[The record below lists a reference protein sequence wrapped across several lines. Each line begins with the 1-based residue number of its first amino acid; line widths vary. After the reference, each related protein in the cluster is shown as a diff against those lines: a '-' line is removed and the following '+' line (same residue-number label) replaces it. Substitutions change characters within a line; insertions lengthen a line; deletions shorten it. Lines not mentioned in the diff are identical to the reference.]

1 MTDTEQ
7 ARAKPLGEPID
18 ADGEKLDVVPALD
31 VAYLISGVGREWA
44 DFFVKGVEPLLANP
58 IKLALGNNVAALPV
72 IPPVDRDKDTAGVKS
87 SHGLRRMVRLAC
99 QAKPQHIHGRAEL
112 LHGEQRF

>member
-7 ARAKPLGEPID
+7 ARAKPLGEPVD
-18 ADGEKLDVVPALD
+18 ADGQKLDIVPALEL
-31 VAYLISGVGREWA
+31 AYLISGVGRELA
-44 DFFVKGVEPLLANP
+44 DFFVKGVEPLPANP

-87 SHGLRRMVRLAC
+87 SHGLRRIVVLALP
-99 QAKPQHIHGRAEL
+99 A
-112 LHGEQRF
+112 